1 MSDEIMLQAAQAMS
15 AGDFLG
21 AMTVFEEL
29 IDSEPDNH
37 AGHYGWA
44 EAAFMEHTENMN
56 EEVNPGLIRKRYKDA
71 MKLDPDNL
79 EIVSSF
85 ASFCLDCNR
94 IPAAVKEYN
103 RLLEMADTQEV
114 DVNDMLYEAA
124 RQLVEVIEMQTD
136 GDRSHPMAQQY
147 LKTALEWAIQGLG
160 FVSNGQVVDILSDE

>member
-56 EEVNPGLIRKRYKDA
+56 DEVNPGLIRKRYKDA
-71 MKLDPDNL
+71 MKLDPENL
-79 EIVSSF
+79 EIVASF

-94 IPAAVKEYN
+94 VSAAVKEYT
-103 RLLEMADTQEV
+103 RLLEMADAQEV

-124 RQLVEVIEMQTD
+124 RQLVEVVESQFE

-160 FVSNGQVVDILSDE
+160 FVSNGQVIDILSDE